1 MTKDKKK
8 LRAQVKSRFY
18 YMFWGAA
25 TLSVFAGQ
33 MYVGTGYRK
42 MSESFDKIVGTVI
55 LELDAKPYPRHHNNK
70 QHLNKEHN
78 NSRRDVGRAPGSG
91 NFSGG
96 EQNVYVK
103 HLWCGV
109 STCNMCIVLFVY

>member
-1 MTKDKKK
+1 MTNQDIMEELLVSKKSK
-8 LRAQVKSRFY
+8 QRHQVKSRWY
-18 YMFWGAA
+18 YIFWGAA

-70 QHLNKEHN
+70 QHLNKSMAH
-78 NSRRDVGRAPGSG
+78 
-91 NFSGG
+91 
-96 EQNVYVK
+96 
-103 HLWCGV
+103 
-109 STCNMCIVLFVY
+109 